1 MDAKKRRVVFM
12 GTPEFAVSAL
22 ESVLNAGYEVVGVVT
37 VPDRQSGRGLK
48 VCHSA
53 VKEYAMAHNLHL
65 MQPEKLR
72 DEKFL
77 EELKSLDADVFVVVA
92 FRMLP
97 EVVWSMPRMGT
108 FNLHASLLPQYRG
121 AAPINWAIIN
131 GEKKSG
137 VTTFLLNDKI
147 DEGKILMQRQIA
159 IDDDETAGTLHDK
172 LAEAGAELTV
182 RTLDALFDGSIE
194 ARSQEQPERMM
205 PAPKI
210 FKSDCAIDWHKGK
223 NEIRNFV
230 RGLCPYPSATTTML
244 NERGDEI
251 SLKIFEVSTEEGGG
265 GNVGEIITDQK
276 SHIKI
281 SVNDGFVSIISL
293 QMSGKKRLSVNE
305 FLRGYNVK
313 NWKLKI

>member
-53 VKEYAMAHNLHL
+53 VKEYALAHNLHL

-131 GEKKSG
+131 GETTTG
-137 VTTFLLNDKI
+137 VTTFKL
-147 DEGKILMQRQIA
+147 QHA
-159 IDDDETAGTLHDK
+159 IDTGNILLQKSFPIGEDETAGEVHDRMKIIGASLLVETLQS
-172 LAEAGAELTV
+172 LL
-182 RTLDALFDGSIE
+182 DGSLE
-194 ARSQEQPERMM
+194 EKDQSAFPGPDQLKH
-205 PAPKI
+205 APKLFTEDCRI
-210 FKSDCAIDWHKGK
+210 NWTETAAQIHNRIRGLSPFPGALTMLDGKILKLFKSSKELVDHQHIPGAVFTDGK
-223 NEIRNFV
+223 T
-230 RGLCPYPSATTTML
+230 Y
-244 NERGDEI
+244 
-251 SLKIFEVSTEEGGG
+251 LKFAC
-265 GNVGEIITDQK
+265 K
-276 SHIKI
+276 
-281 SVNDGFVSIISL
+281 DGFIHLLDL
-293 QMSGKKRLSVNE
+293 QLEGKKRMPVTE
-305 FLRGYNVK
+305 FLRGYR
-313 NWKLKI
+313 LQAS